1 MDAGTAS
8 VRTNIGEAT
17 EVRQIFAGFYRP
29 AVKPLPA
36 GPRFPK
42 FVERGRN
49 LMNELRKA
57 KRTSKLMIPVPLS
70 IWMS

>member
-1 MDAGTAS
+1 MDAGAAS
-8 VRTNIGEAT
+8 VRTKIGEAT

-36 GPRFPK
+36 RTRIPK
-42 FVERGRN
+42 FIERGRN

-57 KRTSKLMIPVPLS
+57 KGAGKLMVPVPLS
-70 IWMS
+70 I